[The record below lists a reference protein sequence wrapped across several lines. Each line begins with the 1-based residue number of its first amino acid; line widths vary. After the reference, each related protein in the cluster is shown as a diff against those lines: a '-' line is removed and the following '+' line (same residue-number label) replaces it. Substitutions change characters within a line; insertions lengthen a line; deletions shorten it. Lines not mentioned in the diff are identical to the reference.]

1 MIRQKPR
8 GGDIRALKQAPG
20 RLAICCRTRWILLCI
35 STEKFRSCARRLIL
49 SRRGVD
55 DAAMLMVRFANG
67 SVGTLEVS
75 RYGVGCRNRNAFEI
89 NGSKGMI
96 RFDLE
101 NMNRL
106 EFFDATQA
114 PNLQA
119 SRNLLVT
126 GPDHPYSG
134 NFWKPGHEI
143 GYEHTFIATLGDF
156 LQSLERGQRFRPNF
170 DDGVA
175 VHRILDAVE
184 KSTQARAWIK
194 IGDA

>member
-1 MIRQKPR
+1 M
-8 GGDIRALKQAPG
+8 DLALHLNGEISELCATTHTFAPG
-20 RLAICCRTRWILLCI
+20 RD
-35 STEKFRSCARRLIL
+35 
-49 SRRGVD
+49 VD

-194 IGDA
+194 IGDAG

>member
-1 MIRQKPR
+1 
-8 GGDIRALKQAPG
+8 
-20 RLAICCRTRWILLCI
+20 
-35 STEKFRSCARRLIL
+35 
-49 SRRGVD
+49 
-55 DAAMLMVRFANG
+55 
-67 SVGTLEVS
+67 
-75 RYGVGCRNRNAFEI
+75 
-89 NGSKGMI
+89 MI

-126 GPDHPYSG
+126 GPDHPYSE
-134 NFWKPGHEI
+134 NFWKPGHAI

-156 LQSLERGQRFRPNF
+156 LQSLERGRRFRPDF

-175 VHRILDAVE
+175 VHRILE
-184 KSTQARAWIK
+184 IGRASCRERM
-194 IGDA
+194 